1 MPDDLA
7 LLPQDVRRAEQYLT
21 MQRGRPQVPGIA
33 MQPSCAD
40 EQTEILTQRGWL
52 SHHSLDGGE
61 VVLALAPR
69 TRDICWEPVIL
80 VQRFEYDEWLTR
92 W

>member
-1 MPDDLA
+1 
-7 LLPQDVRRAEQYLT
+7 
-21 MQRGRPQVPGIA
+21 

-69 TRDICWEPVIL
+69 TRDICLEPVIL